1 VLLNISLLIG
11 GTVLLLIGAELLVRG
26 STRLAVALGMT
37 PLLAGLIVAS
47 IGTSS
52 PELTVSVGAALNG
65 LGDLAVANVIGSN
78 VANIALILGLCAVI
92 RPISV
97 HVQLV
102 RVDIPVMMAVTG
114 LGIALLWNG
123 LIGRLEG
130 ALLIAGLIAYLVWSV
145 RAARRSGE
153 GGGDS
158 QPAADP
164 RRTVLFLVMSAGG
177 IGLLIGGGMLL
188 IDGSTSLA
196 RQFGLSER
204 VIGVTI
210 VAVGTSLPELATSIV
225 ATIRRELD
233 VAVGNVVGS
242 NIFNILGILGIAA
255 VVSPLAA
262 HAISV
267 IDVVALAL
275 TALILFPLVR
285 SGFRISRLEG
295 VALLVG
301 YVVFV
306 VITVV

>member
-1 VLLNISLLIG
+1 
-11 GTVLLLIGAELLVRG
+11 
-26 STRLAVALGMT
+26 
-37 PLLAGLIVAS
+37 
-47 IGTSS
+47 
-52 PELTVSVGAALNG
+52 
-65 LGDLAVANVIGSN
+65 
-78 VANIALILGLCAVI
+78 
-92 RPISV
+92 
-97 HVQLV
+97 
-102 RVDIPVMMAVTG
+102 
-114 LGIALLWNG
+114 
-123 LIGRLEG
+123 
-130 ALLIAGLIAYLVWSV
+130 
-145 RAARRSGE
+145 
-153 GGGDS
+153 
-158 QPAADP
+158 
-164 RRTVLFLVMSAGG
+164 
-177 IGLLIGGGMLL
+177 MLL